1 MSSPLRLSC
10 VLLLLLRFV
19 LSASCSVRAFACR
32 LEARTL
38 SLMYNSRACVA
49 FFFFYRLLLNSPF
62 FFFSSISANFAL
74 LFYVVQ
80 FPFPFLFFF
89 VFFFLLFFFFC
100 HTNALFQRV
109 VYGCL
114 ILSLSGNVTM
124 ERRTAR
130 SPRKKPALGGKKKK
144 RETVKNVHRLL
155 YRSIQTQKKKKVQK
169 KLNCAFVQSSDNNSS
184 AYDENIDQES
194 VSQGHAFG
202 LSLFLNKPI

>member
-10 VLLLLLRFV
+10 ILLLLLRFV
-19 LSASCSVRAFACR
+19 LSASYSVRAVACR

-49 FFFFYRLLLNSPF
+49 FFLSFAFKLSL
-62 FFFSSISANFAL
+62 FFSSISANFAL

-80 FPFPFLFFF
+80 FPFPFLFLH
-89 VFFFLLFFFFC
+89 FFLLLFLYT
-100 HTNALFQRV
+100 HTHAFFQRV

-124 ERRTAR
+124 EQRTAR
-130 SPRKKPALGGKKKK
+130 SPRKKPVLGEKKE

-155 YRSIQTQKKKKVQK
+155 HRSIQTQKKKRYKR
-169 KLNCAFVQSSDNNSS
+169 N
-184 AYDENIDQES
+184 
-194 VSQGHAFG
+194 
-202 LSLFLNKPI
+202 

>member
-32 LEARTL
+32 LAARTL

-49 FFFFYRLLLNSPF
+49 FFFLSFAFKLSL

-80 FPFPFLFFF
+80 FPFPFLFFLR
-89 VFFFLLFFFFC
+89 FFFLLLFLYT
-100 HTNALFQRV
+100 HTHAFFQRV

-114 ILSLSGNVTM
+114 ILSLSENVTM

-130 SPRKKPALGGKKKK
+130 SPRKKPVLGGKKKREK
-144 RETVKNVHRLL
+144 R
-155 YRSIQTQKKKKVQK
+155 
-169 KLNCAFVQSSDNNSS
+169 
-184 AYDENIDQES
+184 
-194 VSQGHAFG
+194 
-202 LSLFLNKPI
+202 